1 MAVPSQ
7 AELNENIGRAV
18 QQIQAAQA
26 PRPPPPASTFETGFR
41 TVAPAPAPAVVPA
54 PAATTYAPGIARPRP
69 VSRRTRATRKNKNA
83 TSSALTRSIKAQK
96 IRETLDKDIKELEAK
111 EDKMKK
117 ATETA
122 ARHHLQRSKEARKQ
136 ALKTTKLFKK
146 KKAEIERRISK
157 KKERRSNLLQRR
169 LTARRQKPLAEI
181 RKASMTPPDVKVE
194 MGGRR

>member
-1 MAVPSQ
+1 MATPSQ

-26 PRPPPPASTFETGFR
+26 PRPAPPASTMETGFR

-96 IRETLDKDIKELEAK
+96 IRETFDKEIKELEAK

-117 ATETA
+117 ATEA
-122 ARHHLQRSKEARKQ
+122 ASRSLLQRSKEAKKQ

-169 LTARRQKPLAEI
+169 LTARREKPLAEI

>member
-1 MAVPSQ
+1 MATPSQ

-18 QQIQAAQA
+18 QQMRAAQTLPA
-26 PRPPPPASTFETGFR
+26 PPSGPTLETGFR
-41 TVAPAPAPAVVPA
+41 TVAPAPAPAAVPA

-96 IRETLDKDIKELEAK
+96 IRETLNKDIKELEAK

-117 ATETA
+117 ATEAT
-122 ARHHLQRSKEARKQ
+122 ARHHLQRSKEERKQ
-136 ALKTTKLFKK
+136 ALKATKLFKK

-157 KKERRSNLLQRR
+157 KKERRSDLLQRR
-169 LTARRQKPLAEI
+169 LTARREKPLAAI
-181 RKASMTPPDVKVE
+181 RQASMTPPDVKVE

>member
-1 MAVPSQ
+1 MATPSQ
-7 AELNENIGRAV
+7 AELNDNIGRAV
-18 QQIQAAQA
+18 QQIRAAQT
-26 PRPPPPASTFETGFR
+26 PPPPPSGPTLETGFR

-54 PAATTYAPGIARPRP
+54 PAANTYAPGIARPRP

-96 IRETLDKDIKELEAK
+96 IRETFDKEIKELEAK

-117 ATETA
+117 ATEA
-122 ARHHLQRSKEARKQ
+122 ASRSLLQRSKEAKKQ

-157 KKERRSNLLQRR
+157 KKERRADLLKRR
-169 LTARRQKPLAEI
+169 LTARREKPLAEI